1 MSDFTAWNG
10 EALTQGAADL
20 RLAYR
25 GIRDELNDLQTALEA
40 KLEQWDGDARS
51 AYQDAK
57 QQWNEGANGLND
69 ILDRLN
75 LAVDNIHNNYS
86 GAERANQG
94 IFGG

>member
-1 MSDFTAWNG
+1 MNDYTAWNG
-10 EALTQGAADL
+10 EALTQGAADM

-25 GIRDELNDLQTALEA
+25 GIRDSLDDLEKALEA
-40 KLEQWDGDARS
+40 KLGQWDGDARA
-51 AYQDAK
+51 AYTEAK
-57 QQWNEGANGLND
+57 QQWNEGANGLNE

-75 LAVDNIHNNYS
+75 LAVENIHGNYS